1 MAREP
6 ALLVAAVGGKPN
18 ARQVI
23 WDAIRRLRRFTR
35 LELADAI
42 KRDGH
47 GLSIYLTALARAGHL
62 AVTEKPGGRKA
73 RVYELVRDV
82 GVEAPRLCANGTPS
96 TKGLLL
102 EQTWRTI
109 RMLDQFTPRELAICA
124 STETHQVSE
133 DYAQNYVSWLFVA
146 GYLTRIVMDA
156 PGRPA
161 TYRAVKSRYSGPRA
175 PRVVK
180 LQSVFDPNLGKIVW
194 HEDPDE

>member
-1 MAREP
+1 MGGKPVQLA
-6 ALLVAAVGGKPN
+6 AAVGGKPN

-47 GLSIYLTALARAGHL
+47 GVSIYISALARAGHL
-62 AVTEKPGGRKA
+62 AVTERPGRRKA

-82 GVEAPRLCANGTPS
+82 GAEAPRLCADGTPN
-96 TKGLLL
+96 TQGLLL

-124 STETHQVSE
+124 STETHPVTE
-133 DYAQNYVSWLFVA
+133 AYAQNYVSWLFVA
-146 GYLTRIVMDA
+146 GYLVRVVMDA

-161 TYRAVKSRYSGPRA
+161 AYRAVKSRYSGPR
-175 PRVVK
+175 PPVVRK
-180 LQSVFDPNLGKIVW
+180 LQSVYDPNLGRVVW
-194 HEDPDE
+194 QEEPDE